1 MRVEIPLVSIGLPT
15 YNRSY
20 LLPEAIESL
29 LAQTYTNFE
38 LIISDNASKDDTE
51 KLCREYSKK
60 DPRIKYIRQKTNI
73 GAPAN
78 FNFVFKETKGDYF
91 MWAPDDDLWE
101 PEFIH
106 ELMEIHKRNEEVA
119 VTFCGY
125 DNITF
130 SGEVIKNDPVLF
142 EEGTK
147 LNMYKRFKRFLRDRG
162 GKCNY
167 FYGIFKMEYLKKFKG
182 FREFKG
188 IPNYVSSEDA
198 FFLLEMLTKGSF
210 MATSKLLY
218 HKRCNKDDFM
228 AGKKVRDLSIFND
241 KKAFIRQMINFIKTP
256 YYFFFHYRT
265 INGIIKKSFPSFYD
279 RFRLYFFN
287 TYHFLGSILGII
299 PWAIKLFLNL
309 VVGLKEKLKP

>member
-1 MRVEIPLVSIGLPT
+1 MSSKKLVSIGLPT
-15 YNRSY
+15 YNRD
-20 LLPEAIESL
+20 SL
-29 LAQTYTNFE
+29 LREALNSLLKQTYTNFE
-38 LIISDNASKDDTE
+38 LIISDNASTDSTEEICKKYANKD
-51 KLCREYSKK
+51 S
-60 DPRIKYIRQKTNI
+60 RIKYIRQKKNI
-73 GAPAN
+73 GPINN
-78 FNFVFKETKGDYF
+78 FNFVFKEAKGDYF

-101 PEFIH
+101 PEFIQ

-119 VTFCGY
+119 VTFCAY

-147 LNMYKRFKRFLRDRG
+147 LNRYKRFKRFLRDRG

-167 FYGIFKMEYLKKFKG
+167 FYGIFKMEYLEKFKG
-182 FREFKG
+182 FKEFKG
-188 IPNYVSSEDA
+188 IPNYASSADT

-228 AGKKVRDLSIFND
+228 AEKKVRDLSIFSD

-256 YYFFFHYRT
+256 YYYFFHYRT
-265 INGIIKKSFPSFYD
+265 INGIIKNSFPSFHD

-287 TYHFLGSILGII
+287 TYHFWGSILGII

-309 VVGLKEKLKP
+309 VVGLKKKLRA